1 MGSLIV
7 LSSPTGIVK
16 DACNVFKRFGMLNC
30 SNEHFIASDSP
41 FDSLVHS
48 SKNDAAAIVRATL
61 LFLSQF
67 ARSP

>member
-1 MGSLIV
+1 MGSLI

-16 DACNVFKRFGMLNC
+16 EACNVFKRFGMLNC
-30 SNEHFIASDSP
+30 SNEHSVAPDSP

-48 SKNDAAAIVRATL
+48 SKNDAAAIVSANL

-67 ARSP
+67 AQSP

>member
-1 MGSLIV
+1 MGSLI

-16 DACNVFKRFGMLNC
+16 EACNVFKRFGMLNC
-30 SNEHFIASDSP
+30 SNEHSVASDSP

-48 SKNDAAAIVRATL
+48 SKNDAAAMVRANL